1 MNIISVK
8 DKIFALLPIALKFS
22 TTNNRHSSVGWNP
35 VKINYA
41 VMILKPM
48 MSFFIINLKLSFN
61 EASKLSMLT
70 AWIHPCM
77 ARWLLYNIAVSQ
89 ARSQLCET
97 PASHFVSMTK
107 VVNSTINSTSFKSLA
122 RFKNN
127 SLLITLGLFSP
138 FACAEGAVSTEYRW
152 LTFLVFSS
160 IIVATMAITYW
171 ASKRVKST
179 ADFYAAGN
187 SISGLQNGWAIAGD
201 YLSAASFLGIAG
213 LISLYGYD
221 GFMYS
226 VGFLMGYIAVL
237 LVIAEP
243 CRNIGKYTLGDIL
256 AFRNDP
262 KKARM
267 VAALSTITVSIFY
280 LTAQMVGGGVLVKTL
295 IGIDYEV
302 SVIAVGTLMLAYV
315 VFGGMVAT
323 TYVQIVKAVLLVI
336 ASLVL
341 VTLVWMPYGFSL
353 PAFLQAVVDDTK
365 IQAQVTK
372 LIGAAANNM
381 SAQELGQR
389 FLEPGLFLKDPID
402 QISLGMALVFGTPG
416 LPHILMRF
424 FTVPNA
430 QEARKSVVWAM
441 AIIGGFYVLTL
452 FLGFGAAMHVGAE
465 TIGGIDKGGNMAAPL
480 LAQYLGGGQNSL
492 IGNFMLA
499 FVAAVAFATIVAVVA
514 GLVLASASA
523 IAHDLYVNVIKDGNA
538 SQAQQM
544 KAARIA
550 SIGVGIVAIFIG
562 ILAKGQNVA
571 HLVGMAFAVAASSNL
586 PAIFLTLYWKK
597 CNTTG
602 VVMGMLIGAGSA
614 ILLVLVSPNMTY
626 PLKMVEDANTV
637 LQGAPSKPA
646 SDAKLSEGV
655 ICEVFTSCQK
665 RESAKPAVDAVLSA
679 PKQIAEL
686 KDLLT
691 RIRSQEAVAGINK
704 QIADLE
710 KLITKA
716 NNDIDKF
723 EDQTTSIMGLKKP
736 LFRLKNPGIISIP
749 LGFLMVIL
757 FSLLTR
763 DKRAEDLWEELYVR
777 QNTGLNVA
785 DVSH

>member
-1 MNIISVK
+1 MK
-8 DKIFALLPIALKFS
+8 KLLFLGAALQAA
-22 TTNNRHSSVGWNP
+22 P
-35 VKINYA
+35 V
-41 VMILKPM
+41 
-48 MSFFIINLKLSFN
+48 
-61 EASKLSMLT
+61 
-70 AWIHPCM
+70 
-77 ARWLLYNIAVSQ
+77 
-89 ARSQLCET
+89 
-97 PASHFVSMTK
+97 
-107 VVNSTINSTSFKSLA
+107 LA
-122 RFKNN
+122 
-127 SLLITLGLFSP
+127 
-138 FACAEGAVSTEYRW
+138 AGAVKNEYRW

-160 IIVATMAITYW
+160 IIAATMYITW
-171 ASKRVKST
+171 RASKRVKST
-179 ADFYAAGN
+179 EDFYAAGS

-267 VAALSTITVSIFY
+267 IAALSTITVSIFY

-353 PAFLQAVVDDTK
+353 PAFLQAVVDNELVQT
-365 IQAQVTK
+365 QVAK
-372 LIGAAANNM
+372 LLGDAASTM
-381 SAQELGQR
+381 SPEELGQR

-402 QISLGMALVFGTPG
+402 QISLGMALVFGTAG

-452 FLGFGAAMHVGAE
+452 FLGFGAAMHVGPE

-492 IGNFMLA
+492 LGNFMLA

-586 PAIFLTLYWKK
+586 PAIFLTLYWRK

-626 PLKMVEDANTV
+626 PLKIVADAKIV
-637 LQGAPSKPA
+637 LEGAPAKPVVE
-646 SDAKLSEGV
+646 AKASEG
-655 ICEVFTSCQK
+655 IMCEFFTTCQK
-665 RESAKPAVDAVLSA
+665 REAAKLAAEAIDSAQFQVILAGSEINHDTPANEVKAADAKIKS
-679 PKQIAEL
+679 
-686 KDLLT
+686 
-691 RIRSQEAVAGINK
+691 
-704 QIADLE
+704 LE
-710 KLITKA
+710 KAISKA
-716 NNDIDKF
+716 NEDLVKF
-723 EDQTTSIMGLKKP
+723 QGQTTSIMGLEKP

-777 QNTGLNVA
+777 QNTGLHVE

>member
-1 MNIISVK
+1 MK
-8 DKIFALLPIALKFS
+8 
-22 TTNNRHSSVGWNP
+22 
-35 VKINYA
+35 
-41 VMILKPM
+41 
-48 MSFFIINLKLSFN
+48 
-61 EASKLSMLT
+61 
-70 AWIHPCM
+70 
-77 ARWLLYNIAVSQ
+77 
-89 ARSQLCET
+89 
-97 PASHFVSMTK
+97 
-107 VVNSTINSTSFKSLA
+107 KSLA
-122 RFKNN
+122 LFL
-127 SLLITLGLFSP
+127 SLFSP
-138 FACAEGAVSTEYRW
+138 LCVAQGAVASEYRW

-160 IIVATMAITYW
+160 IIAATMYITYW

-295 IGIDYEV
+295 IGIEYEV
-302 SVIAVGTLMLAYV
+302 SVIAVGALMLAYV

-341 VTLVWMPYGFSL
+341 VSLVWLPYGFSL
-353 PAFLQAVVDDTK
+353 PAFLQAVVDDPK
-365 IQAQVTK
+365 IQAQVAK
-372 LIGAAANNM
+372 LLGTAASSM

-402 QISLGMALVFGTPG
+402 QISLGMALVFGTAG

-452 FLGFGAAMHVGAE
+452 FLGFGAAIHVGPE

-480 LAQYLGGGQNSL
+480 LAQYLGGGENSL
-492 IGNFMLA
+492 LGNFMLA

-544 KAARIA
+544 KAAKIA
-550 SIGVGIVAIFIG
+550 SIGVGIIAILIG

-614 ILLVLVSPNMTY
+614 ILLVLISPNMTY
-626 PLKMVEDANTV
+626 PQKMVA
-637 LQGAPSKPA
+637 
-646 SDAKLSEGV
+646 DAKIVLEGATGQPAVSAKASEGLL
-655 ICEVFTSCQK
+655 CEFFTFCQK
-665 RESAKPAVDAVLSA
+665 AEPAKPTIEALDSLPLQVVLIGSTIDHDTPLEESKKA
-679 PKQIAEL
+679 QIKIAALEKQIDKAKE
-686 KDLLT
+686 DLAKYQT
-691 RIRSQEAVAGINK
+691 
-704 QIADLE
+704 
-710 KLITKA
+710 
-716 NNDIDKF
+716 
-723 EDQTTSIMGLKKP
+723 QTTSMMGLEKP

-763 DKRAEDLWEELYVR
+763 DKRSEDLWEELYVR
-777 QNTGLNVA
+777 QNTGLHVE